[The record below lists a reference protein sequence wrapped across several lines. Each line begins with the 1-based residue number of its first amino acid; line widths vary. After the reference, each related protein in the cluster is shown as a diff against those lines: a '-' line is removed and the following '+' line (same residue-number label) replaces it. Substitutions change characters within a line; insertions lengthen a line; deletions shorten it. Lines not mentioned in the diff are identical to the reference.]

1 MLTPLIL
8 DHFCYIFSQVVNDP
22 SLKIQHNTDFFKK
35 MFEQN
40 DKFKLKTEDK
50 NHMEMEQCESW
61 PFNGFTR
68 LTAVIQNY
76 TSRRVFFFTAVGYLP
91 VSYVILGWIEEQKN
105 NFVKQQT
112 NRTKQTT

>member
-40 DKFKLKTEDK
+40 DKFKLKTEEK
-50 NHMEMEQCESW
+50 NHMELEQCES
-61 PFNGFTR
+61 
-68 LTAVIQNY
+68 
-76 TSRRVFFFTAVGYLP
+76 
-91 VSYVILGWIEEQKN
+91 
-105 NFVKQQT
+105 
-112 NRTKQTT
+112 